1 MFGYQKLEEDKDAET
16 ERNLRRAE
24 IEKEIRRQEEQKA
37 EEEKKAK
44 ENYEKEQNEDKGK
57 SLRWQMDQT
66 ARLLSYNVKSF
77 HKRKKELSHISKNFL
92 VRFSIKNG

>member
-1 MFGYQKLEEDKDAET
+1 MFGYQKLEEEKDAET

-44 ENYEKEQNEDKGK
+44 EKYEKEQNEDKGK
-57 SLRWQMDQT
+57 RLRWQIDQT
-66 ARLLSYNVKSF
+66 ARLLSYNLK
-77 HKRKKELSHISKNFL
+77 
-92 VRFSIKNG
+92 